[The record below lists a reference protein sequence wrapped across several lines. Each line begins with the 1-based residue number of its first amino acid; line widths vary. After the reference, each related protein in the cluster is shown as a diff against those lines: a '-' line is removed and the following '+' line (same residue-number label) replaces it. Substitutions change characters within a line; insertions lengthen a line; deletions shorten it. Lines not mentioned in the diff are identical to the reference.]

1 MIGSQRYGAT
11 ALVVASSPERL
22 MPRFPGFEQMA
33 FFAGAYWEYSWR
45 ETGITNGKVEPESSG
60 VVRIDLSDHI
70 DVDFGPAGAL
80 RLFETSYS
88 ARTAIPWWWPRWHY
102 LGVRDGTLY
111 AAARLEG
118 EEYGAVTIFDSKT
131 GEVHPPGFM
140 GWFSSRRGGSVTAGP
155 IRNSFLVASGVVVE
169 ELSSDPESET
179 FGGVRICDGELHD
192 YKVREFYLPGKG
204 FAGWSRSGKS
214 TYAGG
219 GYVDIFEMA
228 MEVGLTATNL

>member
-1 MIGSQRYGAT
+1 
-11 ALVVASSPERL
+11 
-22 MPRFPGFEQMA
+22 
-33 FFAGAYWEYSWR
+33 
-45 ETGITNGKVEPESSG
+45 
-60 VVRIDLSDHI
+60 
-70 DVDFGPAGAL
+70 
-80 RLFETSYS
+80 
-88 ARTAIPWWWPRWHY
+88 
-102 LGVRDGTLY
+102 
-111 AAARLEG
+111 
-118 EEYGAVTIFDSKT
+118 
-131 GEVHPPGFM
+131 M

-169 ELSSDPESET
+169 ELSCDPESET